1 MGEIIKHGLIKDQG
15 YYEWT
20 ICHRQEIMER
30 SLEVL
35 EEMISRSCEIKR
47 DVVEKDPTEKGDRA
61 LLNFGHTLGHAI
73 EKLKNFSLMHGQCVA
88 LGSLAAS
95 YLSMR
100 RGQITEAE
108 LTAIKEVNIAFGLP
122 VSVEGVTPKEVVAT
136 TRSDK
141 KMEAG
146 KVKFILLNSI
156 GDACID
162 RSVTDQEMEDAV
174 KYLENITLL

>member
-1 MGEIIKHGLIKDQG
+1 M
-15 YYEWT
+15 
-20 ICHRQEIMER
+20 
-30 SLEVL
+30 
-35 EEMISRSCEIKR
+35 
-47 DVVEKDPTEKGDRA
+47 
-61 LLNFGHTLGHAI
+61 
-73 EKLKNFSLMHGQCVA
+73 
-88 LGSLAAS
+88 
-95 YLSMR
+95 
-100 RGQITEAE
+100 
-108 LTAIKEVNIAFGLP
+108 
-122 VSVEGVTPKEVVAT
+122 TPKEVVAT

>member
-1 MGEIIKHGLIKDQG
+1 MCSTWK
-15 YYEWT
+15 
-20 ICHRQEIMER
+20 
-30 SLEVL
+30 S
-35 EEMISRSCEIKR
+35 
-47 DVVEKDPTEKGDRA
+47 
-61 LLNFGHTLGHAI
+61 
-73 EKLKNFSLMHGQCVA
+73 
-88 LGSLAAS
+88 
-95 YLSMR
+95 
-100 RGQITEAE
+100 GQITEAE
-108 LTAIKEVNIAFGLP
+108 LTAIKEANIAFGLP
-122 VSVEGVTPKEVVAT
+122 VSVEGVTPEEVVAT